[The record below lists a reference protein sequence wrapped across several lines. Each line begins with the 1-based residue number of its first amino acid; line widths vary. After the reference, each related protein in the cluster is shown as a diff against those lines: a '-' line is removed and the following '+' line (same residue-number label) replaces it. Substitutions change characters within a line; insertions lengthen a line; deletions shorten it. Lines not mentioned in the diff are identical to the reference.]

1 MKKFTSPLVLLL
13 VIFSVFVFIG
23 CNEEEVVDP
32 VPIDNSALD
41 SQVKSANSSSSTSG
55 STYLV
60 GAGIYDI
67 TGPAAEIGLMG
78 FADDTQK
85 NAGISMRLRS
95 RAFVVGDGTNRVVF
109 VSADTWAMSQ
119 MAKLKISEKLAADPI
134 MSKYYSAKN
143 VCISATHTHSAPA
156 GFDGYFLYDTVP
168 KGFIKQSFDAIVKG
182 VYNSIVLAH
191 NNAELGKIMVSKG
204 ELNKVGWNR
213 SPRMYENNPAAEKA
227 LYGNNTDKSMTLLK
241 FVNLSGTEIGM
252 VNWYA
257 VHPTSV
263 GPKNKL
269 ITGDN
274 KGHASYMFE
283 KDKGTDYQASKTFVA
298 AFALANAGDVTPNVP
313 FTAHLGSIE
322 AAMDA
327 AEIDHATAVAQEF
340 PWPEAKG
347 EADIEQNIS
356 LKVSAVRQYAKA
368 KELYNTATEALKGS
382 VDFRHEWVD
391 MRTLYVKSQDTTTCP
406 GGMGASY
413 SYGSPAENPS
423 PFPLFPEGVTV
434 DSINWSTDFETA
446 FLANFLPGA
455 IGIIYPASQ
464 TDAYRAC
471 QYPKPVILATGLM
484 TFSPKNIPLTPQIMP
499 LQILKIGNFAIAA
512 IPTEITTMSGRR
524 IKNTVLDG
532 LKPVG
537 VTYSVIASHA
547 NTYASYMATKEEYQ
561 LQGYEGGGTFFGPN
575 QLLAFQQEF
584 AMMCNAIVSG
594 MAVPEGTVPA
604 DITGDTVNF
613 TTGVVLDDKPSS
625 VEFGSVY
632 TQPAA
637 SYKRG
642 DIVSAVFWGGH
653 PRNNL
658 MTQKTYLE
666 IEKVNTDGSNAIVA
680 RDWDPETK
688 YIWQRDSAAYSK
700 ITIVWNTTN
709 AKAGVYRMRHL
720 GHWKSAG
727 GNITSYTGETN
738 TFTLK

>member
-1 MKKFTSPLVLLL
+1 MKKFMLPLVLLL
-13 VIFSVFVFIG
+13 VVFSVVVFIG
-23 CNEEEVVDP
+23 CEEEVVDP
-32 VPIDNSALD
+32 VAIDNSALD
-41 SQVKSANSSSSTSG
+41 AQVKAANGSSTSG
-55 STYLV
+55 STYIV

-67 TGPAAEIGLMG
+67 TGPAAEIGMMG

-85 NAGISMRLRS
+85 DAGISMRLRS

-119 MAKLKISEKLAADPI
+119 MAKLKIGEKLAADPI
-134 MSKYYSAKN
+134 MSKYYSVKN
-143 VCISATHTHSAPA
+143 VCVSATHTHSAPA

-168 KGFIKQSFDAIVKG
+168 QGFIKDSFDAIVNG

-191 NNAELGKIMVSKG
+191 NNAELGKIRVSKG

-213 SPRMYENNPAAEKA
+213 SPRMYENNSAAEKA
-227 LYGNNTDKSMTLLK
+227 LYNSNTDKSMTLLK
-241 FVNLSGTEIGM
+241 FVNLSGAEIGM

-313 FTAHLGSIE
+313 FTALFGSVE

-327 AEIDHATAVAQEF
+327 AEIDRATAVAEGF

-347 EADIEQNIS
+347 EADIEQNLS
-356 LKVSAVRQYAKA
+356 LKVSATRQYAKA
-368 KELYNTATEALKGS
+368 KELYNAATEELKGS

-391 MRTLYVKSQDTTTCP
+391 MRTLFVTSQGVTTCP

-413 SYGSPAENPS
+413 SYGSPAENPT
-423 PFPLFPEGVTV
+423 PFPLFKEGVTV
-434 DSINWSTDFETA
+434 DSIDWNTDFETA

-455 IGIIYPASQ
+455 ISILYPAVQ
-464 TDAYRAC
+464 TDAYKAC

-484 TFSPKNIPLTPQIMP
+484 SFSLKNIPLTPQIVP
-499 LQILKIGNFAIAA
+499 LQVLKIGNLAIGA

-524 IKNTVLDG
+524 VKNTLVNG
-532 LKPVG
+532 LKSLG
-537 VTYSVIASHA
+537 VTYAVVASHA
-547 NTYASYMATKEEYQ
+547 NNYASYTATKEEYQ
-561 LQGYEGGGTFFGPN
+561 LQGYEGAGTFFGPN
-575 QLLAFQQEF
+575 QLNAFQQELGV
-584 AMMCNAIVSG
+584 MCDAIVSG
-594 MAVPEGTVPA
+594 TAVADGTAPA
-604 DITGDTVNF
+604 DITGDTINM
-613 TTGVVLDDKPSS
+613 TTGVVLDDKPLS
-625 VEFGSVY
+625 VNFGSVF
-632 TQPAA
+632 TQPSA

-642 DIVSAVFWGGH
+642 AIISAVFWGGH

-666 IEKVNTDGSNAIVA
+666 IEKINTDGSTTIVA

-700 ITIVWNTTN
+700 ITIVWNTKN
-709 AKAGVYRMRHL
+709 AKAGTYRIRHL

-727 GNITSYTGETN
+727 GEISSYTGETN
-738 TFTLK
+738 TFTLL

>member
-1 MKKFTSPLVLLL
+1 MKKFMLPLVLLL
-13 VIFSVFVFIG
+13 IVFSVFVFIS
-23 CNEEEVVDP
+23 CEEDAVVDP

-41 SQVKSANSSSSTSG
+41 AQVKAANGSSTSG

-67 TGPAAEIGLMG
+67 TGPAAEVGLMG

-85 NAGISMRLRS
+85 DSGISMRLRS
-95 RAFVVGDGTNRVVF
+95 RAFVVGDGINRVVF

-119 MAKLKISEKLAADPI
+119 MAKLRIGEKLAADPI
-134 MSKYYSAKN
+134 MSKYYSVKN
-143 VCISATHTHSAPA
+143 VCVSATHTHSAPA
-156 GFDGYFLYDTVP
+156 GFDGYFLYDAVP
-168 KGFIKQSFDAIVKG
+168 QGFIKDSFDAIVNG

-191 NNAELGKIMVSKG
+191 NNAEPGKIRVSKG
-204 ELNKVGWNR
+204 ELHKVGWNR

-227 LYGNNTDKSMTLLK
+227 LYNGNTDKTMTLLK
-241 FVNLSGTEIGM
+241 FVNLAGNEIGM
-252 VNWYA
+252 INWYA

-263 GPKNKL
+263 GAKNTL

-313 FTAHLGSIE
+313 FTAHMGTVES
-322 AAMDA
+322 AMEA
-327 AEIDHATAVAQEF
+327 AEIDLATAVYLGL
-340 PWPEAKG
+340 PWPEARG

-356 LKVSAVRQYAKA
+356 LKVSATRQYAKA
-368 KELYNTATEALKGS
+368 KELYHAATEELKGS

-391 MRTLYVKSQDTTTCP
+391 MRTLHVKSQGVTTCP

-413 SYGSPAENPS
+413 SFGSPAENPT
-423 PFPLFPEGVTV
+423 PFPLFKEGVTV
-434 DSINWSTDFETA
+434 DSIDWNTDFENA
-446 FLANFLPGA
+446 FLANILPGA

-464 TDAYRAC
+464 TDAYKAC

-484 TFSPKNIPLTPQIMP
+484 SFSLKNIPLTPQIIP
-499 LQILKIGNFAIAA
+499 LQVLKIGNLAIGS
-512 IPTEITTMSGRR
+512 IPTEITTMAGRR
-524 IKNTVLDG
+524 VKNTLIDG

-547 NTYASYMATKEEYQ
+547 NTYASYTATKEEYQ
-561 LQGYEGGGTFFGPN
+561 LQGYEGAGTFFGPN
-575 QLLAFQQEF
+575 QLSAFQQELG
-584 AMMCNAIVSG
+584 MMCEAIVSG
-594 MAVPEGTVPA
+594 KAIAEGTAPA
-604 DITGDTVNF
+604 DITGDTINM
-613 TTGVVLDDKPSS
+613 TTAVVLDDKPAS
-625 VEFGSVY
+625 VEFGSVF

-642 DIVSAVFWGGH
+642 ALVSAVFWGGH

-666 IEKVNTDGSNAIVA
+666 IEKVNADGSATIVA

-688 YIWQRDSAAYSK
+688 YMWQRDSAAYSK
-700 ITIVWNTTN
+700 ITIVWNTKN
-709 AKAGVYRMRHL
+709 AQVGTYRIRHL

-727 GNITSYTGETN
+727 GGISSYTGETD
-738 TFTLK
+738 TFTLL